1 MLKYE
6 LKSMISM
13 VPLPKV
19 GNMMFRY
26 DQSRLRPGTPTR
38 WDTVPQA
45 RYADAVGHSAS
56 GKSRERIN
64 MDELDRKII
73 ALLQLDGRA
82 SNAKIAREVGVSE
95 GTVRR
100 RLRRL
105 IKEDVVKVIAVPN
118 LEKLGYAT
126 TALIGL
132 QTGPG
137 KSDSV
142 AEAIAALDEA
152 HYVAITTGAFDV
164 FIWAGLESAESLG
177 NFLRTKIGVVEGVQ
191 RTETFVNLSI
201 KKRTYGL
208 VL

>member
-1 MLKYE
+1 
-6 LKSMISM
+6 
-13 VPLPKV
+13 
-19 GNMMFRY
+19 
-26 DQSRLRPGTPTR
+26 
-38 WDTVPQA
+38 
-45 RYADAVGHSAS
+45 
-56 GKSRERIN
+56 
-64 MDELDRKII
+64 MDELDRRII
-73 ALLQLDGRA
+73 SLLQMDGRA

-105 IKEDVVKVIAVPN
+105 IQEDVVKVIAVPN

-137 KSDSV
+137 KSDAV
-142 AEAIAALDEA
+142 AEEIAKLEEA
-152 HYVAITTGAFDV
+152 HYVAITTGAYDV

-177 NFLRTKIGVVEGVQ
+177 TFLRTKIGTIEGVQ
-191 RTETFVNLSI
+191 RTETFVNLAI

>member
-1 MLKYE
+1 
-6 LKSMISM
+6 
-13 VPLPKV
+13 
-19 GNMMFRY
+19 
-26 DQSRLRPGTPTR
+26 
-38 WDTVPQA
+38 
-45 RYADAVGHSAS
+45 
-56 GKSRERIN
+56 

-105 IKEDVVKVIAVPN
+105 VQDDVVNVIAVPN
-118 LEKLGYAT
+118 LEKLGYGT

-137 KSDSV
+137 RSDAV
-142 AEAIAALDEA
+142 AEAIANMEEA
-152 HYVAITTGAFDV
+152 HYVAVTTGTYDV
-164 FIWAGLESAESLG
+164 FVWAGLESAESLG
-177 NFLRTKIGVVEGVQ
+177 DFLRTKVGKLEGVQ
-191 RTETFVNLSI
+191 RTETFVNLSM
-201 KKRTYGL
+201 KKRTSGL

>member
-1 MLKYE
+1 
-6 LKSMISM
+6 
-13 VPLPKV
+13 
-19 GNMMFRY
+19 
-26 DQSRLRPGTPTR
+26 
-38 WDTVPQA
+38 
-45 RYADAVGHSAS
+45 
-56 GKSRERIN
+56 

-73 ALLQLDGRA
+73 SILQLDGRA

-105 IKEDVVKVIAVPN
+105 IQEDVVKVIAVPN

-137 KSDSV
+137 KGDTV
-142 AEAIAALDEA
+142 AEAIAELEES
-152 HYVAITTGAFDV
+152 HYVAITTGAYDV
-164 FIWAGLESAESLG
+164 FVWAGLESAESLG
-177 NFLRTKIGVVEGVQ
+177 DFLRTKIGTIEGVQ

>member
-1 MLKYE
+1 
-6 LKSMISM
+6 
-13 VPLPKV
+13 
-19 GNMMFRY
+19 
-26 DQSRLRPGTPTR
+26 
-38 WDTVPQA
+38 
-45 RYADAVGHSAS
+45 
-56 GKSRERIN
+56 

-105 IKEDVVKVIAVPN
+105 VQDDVVKVIAVPN

-142 AEAIAALDEA
+142 AESIAALDEA
-152 HYVAITTGAFDV
+152 HYVAITTGAYDV
-164 FIWAGLESAESLG
+164 FIWAGLESAEPPKSLEPRA
-177 NFLRTKIGVVEGVQ
+177 NFLRTKVGVVDGVQ

>member
-1 MLKYE
+1 
-6 LKSMISM
+6 
-13 VPLPKV
+13 
-19 GNMMFRY
+19 
-26 DQSRLRPGTPTR
+26 
-38 WDTVPQA
+38 
-45 RYADAVGHSAS
+45 
-56 GKSRERIN
+56 

-73 ALLQLDGRA
+73 ALLQMDGRA

-105 IKEDVVKVIAVPN
+105 VQDDVVKVIAVPN
-118 LEKLGYAT
+118 LEKLGYGT

-137 KSDSV
+137 RSDAV
-142 AEAIAALDEA
+142 GDAIAAMEES
-152 HYVAITTGAFDV
+152 HYVAVTTGAYDV
-164 FIWAGLESAESLG
+164 FVWAGLESAEALG
-177 NFLRTKIGVVEGVQ
+177 DFLRTKVGKIDGVQ